1 MDSEDIE
8 GLVRRL
14 TRDYEGVDLVLALC
28 YNDGE
33 SKQKTYMIRVA
44 GSHEQCQKLTKM
56 AWESI
61 KPKPV
66 SEPDEAEE
74 DTE

>member
-1 MDSEDIE
+1 MEDIE
-8 GLVRRL
+8 ALVRQL
-14 TRDYEGVDLVLALC
+14 TRDFEGVDLVLALC

-33 SKQKTYMIRVA
+33 SKQKTYMVRVA
-44 GSHEQCQKLTKM
+44 GSHEQCQKLTRM

-61 KPKPV
+61 KPKP
-66 SEPDEAEE
+66 EPEPVEVEE